1 MFILQKLDTSYISI
15 YYNNNLA
22 LIYLEEGE
30 LDKAKE
36 LLELLTNMV
45 TKNNMGI
52 YYERVEDQFSALTS
66 YDEALTLNPFYMEPS
81 LNKKRM
87 NSPGKKNQKEWVTYY
102 IFLTNEIL
110 ESEHHQ
116 FSMLSYS
123 PNQRESIIKQVQ
135 FYSFKNSVKK
145 VEKVDEVKI
154 KKTSIKANKSCIGC
168 CPAF

>member
-1 MFILQKLDTSYISI
+1 MI
-15 YYNNNLA
+15 
-22 LIYLEEGE
+22 
-30 LDKAKE
+30 DKAKE

-154 KKTSIKANKSCIGC
+154 KKTNIKANKSCIGC